1 MVLDE
6 CGWSRETIRLTSPA
20 RLSYNGQVDENILRL
35 LELLRAGK
43 TPAAMVEEIREK
55 PEFSSIAD
63 LPQRISALTREL
75 VGHGLLVPP

>member
-1 MVLDE
+1 
-6 CGWSRETIRLTSPA
+6 
-20 RLSYNGQVDENILRL
+20 
-35 LELLRAGK
+35 
-43 TPAAMVEEIREK
+43 MVEEIREK